1 MAMRIHRRLHQW
13 TLCALCSLCT
23 VAAAHEPVAHAT
35 NRAASAA
42 SASSAVLALR
52 LSPEPAPVAARYAV
66 TVTAKTSAARQQV
79 WHFYREPQRIALQ
92 KGAIDE
98 VWHRDEQGQVS
109 FERIFHDQQRA
120 VDYSAGE
127 LITLGVQAPWSAL
140 ATFADPRSLAALR
153 VVSHSGAGDSERVRL
168 AGVVGNDTLRVEWLP
183 ALQLPARLTRTDRA
197 GTITDMR
204 LVQHAAQAPA
214 AWPVPGQRSSAYLRL
229 DAADFGDMGY
239 ETVVRLSEALDVRL
253 GWRQPHSHD

>member
-1 MAMRIHRRLHQW
+1 MRVDRHCRQW
-13 TLCALCSLCT
+13 VLCALGSLCA

-35 NRAASAA
+35 NRVASAA
-42 SASSAVLALR
+42 SVSSLQ
-52 LSPEPAPVAARYAV
+52 LSPEPAPAAARYAV

-79 WHFYREPQRIALQ
+79 WHFYREPQRIALH

-98 VWHRDEQGQVS
+98 VWHRDEQGQLS
-109 FERIFHDQQRA
+109 FERIFHDEQRA

-127 LITLGVQAPWSAL
+127 LTTLGVQAPWSAL
-140 ATFADPRSLAALR
+140 ATFVDSRSLAALR
-153 VVSHSGAGDSERVRL
+153 VISHTGSGVSERVRL
-168 AGVVGNDTLRVEWLP
+168 AGVAGSDTLRVEWLP

-197 GTITDMR
+197 GTITEMR

-214 AWPVPGQRSSAYLRL
+214 DWPVPGQRSSAYLRL

>member
-1 MAMRIHRRLHQW
+1 V
-13 TLCALCSLCT
+13 S
-23 VAAAHEPVAHAT
+23 
-35 NRAASAA
+35 
-42 SASSAVLALR
+42 
-52 LSPEPAPVAARYAV
+52 ARYAV
-66 TVTAKTSAARQQV
+66 TVTTKATGARQNI
-79 WHFYREPQRIALQ
+79 WHFYRQPQRIALL

-98 VWHRDEQGQVS
+98 IWHRDEQGQVS
-109 FERIFHDQQRA
+109 FERVFHDEQRA

-127 LITLGVQAPWSAL
+127 LTTLGVQTPWSAL
-140 ATFADPRSLAALR
+140 TTFVDARTLGALR
-153 VVSHSGAGDSERVRL
+153 VVSHSGTGVSERVRL
-168 AGVVGNDTLRVEWLP
+168 AGVAGGDSLRVEWLP

-204 LVQHAAQAPA
+204 LVQQAAQAPA
-214 AWPVPGQRSSAYLRL
+214 DWPTPGQRSAAYLRL

>member
-1 MAMRIHRRLHQW
+1 V
-13 TLCALCSLCT
+13 S
-23 VAAAHEPVAHAT
+23 
-35 NRAASAA
+35 
-42 SASSAVLALR
+42 
-52 LSPEPAPVAARYAV
+52 ARYAV
-66 TVTAKTSAARQQV
+66 TVTTKATGARQNI
-79 WHFYREPQRIALQ
+79 WHFYRQPQHIALL

-109 FERIFHDQQRA
+109 FERVFHDQQRA

-127 LITLGVQAPWSAL
+127 LTTLGVQTPWSAL
-140 ATFADPRSLAALR
+140 ATFVDARALGALR
-153 VVSHSGAGDSERVRL
+153 VVSHTGSGASERVRL
-168 AGVVGNDTLRVEWLP
+168 AGVVGGDTLRVEWLP
-183 ALQLPARLTRTDRA
+183 ALQLPARLIRTDRA

-204 LVQHAAQAPA
+204 LVQHAVQAPA
-214 AWPVPGQRSSAYLRL
+214 DWPTPGQRSAAYLRL